1 MGQLM
6 EANEQQ
12 ALYTG
17 RAGEY
22 LVAAQL
28 LRLGWNASIV
38 PVDTGVDILAH
49 RTGMSGEPELL
60 QCQVKTTQR
69 NTYSVSMPSA
79 NLKQMW
85 REAVNLIVVFWKV
98 PNAADALV
106 VPPRLI
112 GMLTSGGYK
121 SPEAPFDVRGETVS
135 LKFFHHEGR
144 FFIRNRSNDITPMLN
159 RYDLVEPTDIDTGT
173 LPEYALW
180 SNDEKTL
187 VRFDFEDWNAV

>member
-1 MGQLM
+1 M
-6 EANEQQ
+6 EANKQQ

-28 LRLGWNASIV
+28 LRVGWNASIV

-69 NTYSVSMPSA
+69 NTYTVSMPSTK
-79 NLKQMW
+79 LKQMW
-85 REAVNLIVVFWKV
+85 RGAVNLVVVFWRV
-98 PNAADALV
+98 HHAADALV

-112 GMLTSGGYK
+112 GMLTSGGYRDPK
-121 SPEAPFDVRGETVS
+121 APFDVRGETVS
-135 LKFFHHEGR
+135 LKFFQHQGR

-159 RYDLVEPTDIDTGT
+159 RYDLVEPTDIDTDT
-173 LPEYALW
+173 LPEYASW
-180 SNDEKTL
+180 SSDQNTL
-187 VRFDFEDWNAV
+187 VRFDLEDWNAA

>member
-1 MGQLM
+1 MQG
-6 EANEQQ
+6 NEQQ

-38 PVDTGVDILAH
+38 PVDTGIDILAH
-49 RTGMSGEPELL
+49 RTSMSGEPELL

-69 NTYSVSMPSA
+69 NTYSVSLPSA

-85 REAVNLIVVFWKV
+85 REAVNLIVLFWKI
-98 PNAADALV
+98 PNAADDLV
-106 VPPRLI
+106 IPPRLI

-121 SPEAPFDVRGETVS
+121 CPEAPFDVRGEAVS
-135 LKFFHHEGR
+135 LKFFHYEGR

-159 RYDLVEPTDIDTGT
+159 RYDLVEATDIDTDT
-173 LPEYALW
+173 LPKYASW
-180 SNDEKTL
+180 SSDQKTL
-187 VRFDFEDWNAV
+187 VRFHFEDWNTV